1 METCVC
7 SSTSGAQLGRL
18 AGWGKAASRPEAS
31 PPTRLVAGACS
42 RLGPRPGRR
51 RARPRGVSPHG
62 LARASEQCGRCSR
75 VKCLQESEVEERGVC
90 TAQARKTLSVACAC
104 AHSGGQGGRG
114 GPPGP
119 GRGCQGQTVRGARG
133 MRAVIGAVF
142 AKCDLSINRAPGNL
156 IPFVFIKTDLP
167 SAWSVPGT
175 VLEALLTL
183 PLGSLK
189 ASSRQV
195 ERCHREKQRG
205 WESP

>member
-1 METCVC
+1 
-7 SSTSGAQLGRL
+7 
-18 AGWGKAASRPEAS
+18 
-31 PPTRLVAGACS
+31 
-42 RLGPRPGRR
+42 
-51 RARPRGVSPHG
+51 
-62 LARASEQCGRCSR
+62 
-75 VKCLQESEVEERGVC
+75 
-90 TAQARKTLSVACAC
+90 
-104 AHSGGQGGRG
+104 
-114 GPPGP
+114 
-119 GRGCQGQTVRGARG
+119 

-189 ASSRQV
+189 VSSRQV

-205 WESP
+205 WESPWPLVFPSEAAPSLAPSEGRGKAMELCHQDPGA